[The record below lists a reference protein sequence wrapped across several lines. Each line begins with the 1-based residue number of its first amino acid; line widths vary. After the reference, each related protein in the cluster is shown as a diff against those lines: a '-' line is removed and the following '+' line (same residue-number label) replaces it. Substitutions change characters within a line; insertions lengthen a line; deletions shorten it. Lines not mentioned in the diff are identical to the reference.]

1 MPPTY
6 GPYPVKGRTNGRKA
20 ERGSHKTSVKICAD
34 PFRFRMTAD
43 TGWQLFSHRMR
54 ADPFRFRMTG
64 MQKI

>member
-6 GPYPVKGRTNGRKA
+6 GPYPVKGRTNGWKA

-34 PFRFRMTAD
+34 PFR
-43 TGWQLFSHRMR
+43 L
-54 ADPFRFRMTG
+54 RMTG

>member
-34 PFRFRMTAD
+34 PFR
-43 TGWQLFSHRMR
+43 L
-54 ADPFRFRMTG
+54 RMTG